1 VSVDIQKLRQN
12 IDTIFIV
19 MLENRSFDHVLGAR
33 DGTVPLLTNTSGMGP
48 GTFDPKVHADAWTNT
63 DLPHGRD
70 DVQTQLEAG
79 MRGFVQAYENLIQA
93 PSPVDSPPMRMCQ
106 PSDIPVTT
114 FLADNYCVCT
124 RWHASLPTDTQP
136 NRLMAMSGT
145 TLIDNTHL
153 SITNLLPSQFTILE
167 WLADKSNVADRPS
180 FAIYVDH
187 GFIPLLGFP
196 SNFLLM
202 PRLWPLLTT
211 GANDLSSLAGDMAQW
226 NPTSSD
232 VTKRP
237 PAVVYCEP
245 YYNDLATLPVIGGG
259 HGNCNHAPLPMAFGE
274 AFLKKV
280 YDAVTTANPR
290 VWARSMLVVV
300 YDEHGGFFDHVPPPP
315 MHFAPPA
322 GSTWSKPTTAFET
335 LGVRVPAIVVSPF
348 SQAGSTCTSLFDH
361 TSLLQ
366 LVTDRFGG
374 PDALANFGDAGPRKQ
389 NGVRSVVEALADTPR
404 TGAPPASP
412 AAPTPPLPPG
422 AGGVAPVVATD
433 NSQVWAKVVATKAA
447 SG

>member
-1 VSVDIQKLRQN
+1 MDIQTLKQN

-19 MLENRSFDHVLGAR
+19 MLENRSFDHALGAR
-33 DGTVPLLTNTSGMGP
+33 AGNVPPLTNASGKGP
-48 GTFDPKVHADAWTNT
+48 GAFNPTVHADAWTDT

-70 DVQTQLEAG
+70 DVQTQIVTG
-79 MRGFVQAYENLIQA
+79 MNSMRGFVEAYENLIQA
-93 PSPVDSPPMRMCQ
+93 PSPIDSPPMRLCR
-106 PSDIPVTT
+106 PSDIPITT

-145 TLIDNTHL
+145 TLIDNTHM

-167 WLADKSNVADRPS
+167 WLATNVKDRPG
-180 FAIYVDH
+180 FAVYVDH
-187 GFIPLLGFP
+187 GSIPLLGFP

-202 PRLWPLLTT
+202 PRLWPLLDTSAR
-211 GANDLSSLAGDMAQW
+211 GLDSFASDMAQW
-226 NPTSSD
+226 DPASRD

-259 HGNCNHAPLPMAFGE
+259 HGDCNHAPLPMAFGE

-280 YDAVTTANPR
+280 YDKVTTANPR
-290 VWARSMLVVV
+290 VWARSVLVVV

-322 GSTWSKPTTAFET
+322 GSTWSKNSPFET
-335 LGVRVPAIVVSPF
+335 LGLRVPAIVVSPF
-348 SQAGSTCTSLFDH
+348 SQPGATCASLFDH
-361 TSLLQ
+361 TSILQ
-366 LVTDRFGG
+366 LVIDRFGT
-374 PDALANFGDAGPRKQ
+374 PDALARFGDAGARKQ
-389 NGVRSVVEALADTPR
+389 NPQNPVRSVVDALADTARP
-404 TGAPPASP
+404 GIPPPSP
-412 AAPTPPLPPG
+412 AAPTPPPPPG
-422 AGGVAPVVATD
+422 AGGLAPVVVTD
-433 NSQVWAKVVATKAA
+433 NSKVWATAVAAKAA
-447 SG
+447 P